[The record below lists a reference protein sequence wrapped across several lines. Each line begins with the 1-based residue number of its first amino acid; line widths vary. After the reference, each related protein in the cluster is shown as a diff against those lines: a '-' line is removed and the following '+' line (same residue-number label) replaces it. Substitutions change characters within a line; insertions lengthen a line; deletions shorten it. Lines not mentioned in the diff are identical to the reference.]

1 MPGKQSLYI
10 GRAGQ
15 MAVMAEFLWRGW
27 NVAVPEVDVGDDVFV
42 VKDEGGDLWRVQV
55 KTATAQPQWQGYS
68 AQFSLSLD
76 QLEEPRAP
84 DLVYVFAIRG
94 SMSWEPFIVI
104 DRKTLWQEHREHG
117 VGSASRGNL
126 ILRFTV
132 QNVEMRCSNRDFTAY
147 RNDWSRWPVL
157 VH

>member
-1 MPGKQSLYI
+1 MSARQNLYV

-27 NVAVPEVDVGDDVFV
+27 NVAVPEVDVGEDVFV

-55 KTATAQPQWQGYS
+55 KTATAQPQRTGYS
-68 AQFSLSLD
+68 AQFSLSLV
-76 QLEEPRAP
+76 QLEAPRVP

-94 SMSWEPFIVI
+94 SASWEPFIII
-104 DRKTLWQEHREHG
+104 DRQILWDEHKVRG
-117 VGSASRGNL
+117 IGSISRGNV
-126 ILRFTV
+126 ILRFNG
-132 QNVEMRCSNRDFTAY
+132 QHSGLQCSNRDFTAY